1 MDWGNVVSVAV
12 AVVGL
17 LQWFKGLFKKAP
29 AWMWAVASAVGCMG
43 VAATVFY
50 LPPWVLMGLVALAV
64 AQLGYETIVKFILSK
79 IPVAIVVPD
88 TTIVP

>member
-29 AWMWAVASAVGCMG
+29 AWVWAAASAVGCLG
-43 VAATVFY
+43 VAAAVFY

-64 AQLGYETIVKFILSK
+64 AQLGYETIIQFIKSK
-79 IPVAIVVPD
+79 IPVAP
-88 TTIVP
+88 IVP